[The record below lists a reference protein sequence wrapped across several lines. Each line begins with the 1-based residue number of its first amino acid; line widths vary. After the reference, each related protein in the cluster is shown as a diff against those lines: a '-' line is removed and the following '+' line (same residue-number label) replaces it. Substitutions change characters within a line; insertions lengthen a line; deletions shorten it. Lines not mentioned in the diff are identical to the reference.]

1 MKSNSLLSANLKI
14 KDEMLCTF
22 NKNELKNKRL
32 FDSLEKELPVEILY
46 NIYTFCDL
54 DERRQLREYIIR
66 KHNIVFLIVISILSI
81 VMYAIGYFIT
91 NQLFGIFIILN
102 FLLGYLIISAVTTIL
117 VVVGL
122 PFNMFNE
129 SSRL

>member
-1 MKSNSLLSANLKI
+1 MLKE

-32 FDSLEKELPVEILY
+32 FDSLKRKLPIEILY

-54 DERRQLREYIIR
+54 NERRQLRKYFLK
-66 KHNIVFLIVISILSI
+66 KHDIVFLIVISTLLM
-81 VMYAIGYFIT
+81 VMYFIGYLVT
-91 NQLFGIFIILN
+91 NQLLGVFIVLN
-102 FLLGYLIISAVTTIL
+102 FLIGYLIITAFITVLFVVCLPLNIL
-117 VVVGL
+117 
-122 PFNMFNE
+122 NE

>member
-1 MKSNSLLSANLKI
+1 
-14 KDEMLCTF
+14 MLCTF
-22 NKNELKNKRL
+22 NKNELKNKKL

>member
-1 MKSNSLLSANLKI
+1 
-14 KDEMLCTF
+14 
-22 NKNELKNKRL
+22 
-32 FDSLEKELPVEILY
+32 
-46 NIYTFCDL
+46 
-54 DERRQLREYIIR
+54 
-66 KHNIVFLIVISILSI
+66 
-81 VMYAIGYFIT
+81 MYAIGYFIT

>member
-1 MKSNSLLSANLKI
+1 MKSNSLLSYNKK

-54 DERRQLREYIIR
+54 DERRQLREYMIR
-66 KHNIVFLIVISILSI
+66 KRNIVFLIVISILSI

-102 FLLGYLIISAVTTIL
+102 FLLGYLVISAVTTVL
-117 VVVGL
+117 VVICL
-122 PFNMFNE
+122 PFNIFNE
-129 SSRL
+129 SS